1 MRLLLFLEHHF
12 FRIDGEVYCDRI
24 VNYNYLTRYLDAFD
38 EVTVCAR
45 FSNEIPK
52 KRMQVSGEGISFLPL
67 PDFQGSTGIIK
78 NYSAI
83 RKIIK
88 NNIHKYD
95 AVLMRSPSPI
105 SFIAHGIVKASGIP
119 YAAEVVIN
127 PATMF
132 SKDSYPSKLRPLISW
147 AFIEHTKS
155 LCQNANGVSYVT
167 ENVLQSLFPCKGMN
181 SDDAKYFTEHYST
194 IDIRDYQYTEKLP
207 DENKNR
213 FSIVHTGYMDSY
225 SKGHLKVIEVA
236 SILINRG
243 YDVDVSFIGTGDLES
258 EFKEC
263 AKKKGIIDRVCFC
276 GSLNGYT
283 EVQKQ
288 LLKADVFLFPTCSEG
303 LPRSLIE
310 AMANSLPCVSSPVDG
325 ITELLDKD
333 FLVDYKDAQG
343 MANGIQRLID
353 DVNLRRETAQ
363 RNYNKAKEY
372 QYDILRERRKTFYN
386 KLRALCE

>member
-45 FSNEIPK
+45 FSSGIPK
-52 KRMQVSGEGISFLPL
+52 KRMQVSGKGISFLPL
-67 PDFQGSTGIIK
+67 PDFQGSVGIIK
-78 NYSAI
+78 NYSTI
-83 RKIIK
+83 KKIIK

-95 AVLMRSPSPI
+95 AALMRSPSPI
-105 SFIAHGIVKASGIP
+105 SFIAHGLVKASGIP

-147 AFIEHTKS
+147 AFIAHTKN
-155 LCQNANGVSYVT
+155 LCQHANGVSYVT
-167 ENVLQSLFPCKGMN
+167 ENVLQSMFPCKGMS

-194 IDIRDYQYTEKLP
+194 IDIHDYQYTERLP
-207 DENKNR
+207 EENKKR

-236 SILINRG
+236 SILVNRG

-258 EFKEC
+258 EFKEY
-263 AKKKGIIDRVCFC
+263 AKKEGIFDRVYFC

-325 ITELLDKD
+325 ITELLDRD
-333 FLVDYKDAQG
+333 FLVDYKDANG
-343 MANGIQRLID
+343 MANCIQRLID
-353 DVNLRRETAQ
+353 DVDFRRETAK

-372 QYDILRERRKTFYN
+372 QYDILRERRKNFYS
-386 KLRALCE
+386 KLRALCV